1 MTFEDFRIVRYWI
14 SQLSQDSAIFLIL
27 CESGWISRLQSV
39 ALVIEAENLENRNGI
54 RWEQMRLEDMRK

>member
-1 MTFEDFRIVRYWI
+1 MTCDDFGFACYWF
-14 SQLSQDSAIFLIL
+14 SQLSQDSAVLLIL

-54 RWEQMRLEDMRK
+54 RWEKMRLEDMHA